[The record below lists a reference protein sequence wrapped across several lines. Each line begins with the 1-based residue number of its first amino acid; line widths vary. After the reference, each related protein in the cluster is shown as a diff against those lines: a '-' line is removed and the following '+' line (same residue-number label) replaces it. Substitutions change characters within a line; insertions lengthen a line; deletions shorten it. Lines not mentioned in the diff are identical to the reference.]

1 VARHSR
7 IGKARELPFAPLRS
21 AIAHGS
27 GDFMTILTWI
37 IVGLIAGV
45 LASLVMGGTGYGLV
59 GDIIIGIVGAFVGG
73 WLFAQLGV
81 SSPWGGLPG
90 TIFVA
95 FIGAVVLLFLLRLL
109 RGARRTV

>member
-1 VARHSR
+1 M
-7 IGKARELPFAPLRS
+7 
-21 AIAHGS
+21 
-27 GDFMTILTWI
+27 DFLTWI
-37 IVGLIAGV
+37 IVGLVAGV
-45 LASLVMGGTGYGLV
+45 LASFVMGGTGYGII

-95 FIGAVVLLFLLRLL
+95 FIGAVVLLFVLRLI
-109 RGARRTV
+109 RGGTARRV